1 MEGKRARARVRCLE
15 REKEREK
22 ETGCG
27 EGETFPCDL
36 ALGSHLPPVC
46 VDILGERRE
55 TPVAR
60 HIHELTSWELGLAL
74 HDKNANREKG
84 HIRDPVIHECTWRAE
99 SYACAPRSR
108 GRQQRQLS
116 WMGKEVKKSDSGR

>member
-1 MEGKRARARVRCLE
+1 MEGKRARARVRCRE

-74 HDKNANREKG
+74 HDKHTHREKR
-84 HIRDPVIHECTWRAE
+84 HMRDPVFTGEQSVSVRA
-99 SYACAPRSR
+99 SFT
-108 GRQQRQLS
+108 L
-116 WMGKEVKKSDSGR
+116 